1 MTGVGALLLALDG
14 KPAPRV
20 DGLSLPPLAAPA
32 GTSDVEA
39 IFNTRTPVSQT
50 QWTGIVIHHSG
61 SPYGT
66 AATIAR
72 EHEAMNFKGLGHHFV
87 IGNGNG
93 MEDGELHVGYRWLD
107 QLPGAHAAGPRGD
120 EHNLHSISICLV
132 GDGDR
137 APFTPA
143 QLRRLS
149 QLVTALQREFKI
161 PPGHVLLH
169 RDIAQTRDP
178 GAFFPEADLRRSIA
192 R

>member
-20 DGLSLPPLAAPA
+20 DGLTLPLLAAPA
-32 GTSDVEA
+32 GPTNVDAVFA
-39 IFNTRTPVSQT
+39 TRAALSHA

-66 AATIAR
+66 ASSIAA
-72 EHEAMNFKGLGHHFV
+72 EHEALNFKGLGHHFI

-93 MEDGELHVGYRWLD
+93 MADGELHVGYRWLD
-107 QLPGAHAAGPRGD
+107 QLPGAHAAGPKGD
-120 EHNLHSISICLV
+120 ETNLHSISICLV

-143 QLRRLS
+143 QIRRLG
-149 QLVTALQREFKI
+149 QLVAALQHELNI
-161 PPGHVLLH
+161 PSNQVLLH
-169 RDIAQTRDP
+169 REIAKTRDP
-178 GAFFPEADLRRSIA
+178 GAFFPEADFRRTIA